1 MSLKYITTISI
12 TLSLLLLT
20 ACGSGGSETK
30 VAVNTE
36 IIKSTAIINNSPLN
50 DYKIIIY
57 GNSHS
62 SQLGGLLNTIITAQL
77 PNTSVKTMTVSG
89 RFLDEIV
96 AVDANVDK
104 LKSDN
109 WSHSIFQGQKYS
121 QSGSTDYPTSAT
133 ERLISNAKEHKI
145 TPILFP
151 EHPQKGDPTEAKLVY
166 DLHLSISKKQPSCIA
181 PVGFVWNRVLEIMP
195 SINLH
200 SADGNH
206 ASYAGNVLTAMTF
219 YQIITSELTD
229 TMPFIPAIDLTQQEQ
244 ALFAQVVTEV
254 LELYPACGAK

>member
-1 MSLKYITTISI
+1 
-12 TLSLLLLT
+12 
-20 ACGSGGSETK
+20 
-30 VAVNTE
+30 
-36 IIKSTAIINNSPLN
+36 
-50 DYKIIIY
+50 
-57 GNSHS
+57 
-62 SQLGGLLNTIITAQL
+62 
-77 PNTSVKTMTVSG
+77 MTVSG

-109 WSHSIFQGQKYS
+109 WSHAIFQGQKYS

-151 EHPQKGDPTEAKLVY
+151 EHPQKGDPAEAKQVY
-166 DLHLSISKKQPSCIA
+166 DLHLAISQKQPSCIA